1 MLSKLW
7 FINILLVAGVIFFA
21 VKTFDVW
28 VKQQKQ
34 YPEPIPHTRQEIQQE
49 KQFAKRS
56 VPPESSYRTIADKN
70 LFSED
75 RKEYLPLTIDPE
87 LESTLEHETE
97 IKPFDGFGKNVTLYG
112 VMIWDDIKKA
122 LITNPDRKT
131 GEPQDIWV
139 QKGDTLLEIKRQ
151 NRVATLKVD
160 EILNDRILV
169 RDESSKYEI
178 LLYDKDKARKRQMI
192 RMDEAPEVITPSDT
206 PSAASRTRQVRP
218 QKRGVPP
225 DTPDTTD
232 TPNNMAPESPN
243 EETEEPQY
251 EIINTPFGEIKRRIN

>member
-56 VPPESSYRTIADKN
+56 VVPESSYRTIADKN

-112 VMIWDDIKKA
+112 VMIWNDVKKA

-151 NRVATLKVD
+151 NSVATLKVD

-178 LLYDKDKARKRQMI
+178 LLYDKEKARKREMI
-192 RMDEAPEVITPSDT
+192 KMDEAPEVITPSDT

-218 QKRGVPP
+218 QKREVPP
-225 DTPDTTD
+225 D

-243 EETEEPQY
+243 EEAAEPQF

>member
-28 VKQQKQ
+28 FSRQKQ

-49 KQFAKRS
+49 KQFTKRN
-56 VPPESSYRTIADKN
+56 VPPESSYRVIADKN

-75 RKEYLPLTIDPE
+75 RKEYLPPTIDPE
-87 LESTLEHETE
+87 LESALENETE

-139 QKGDTLLEIKRQ
+139 QKGDTLLEIKR
-151 NRVATLKVD
+151 RDKVATLKVD

-178 LLYDKDKARKRQMI
+178 LLHDKEKTRKREMI
-192 RMDEAPEVITPSDT
+192 KMDEAPEVIVPGETPR
-206 PSAASRTRQVRP
+206 AVSRTRQAQP
-218 QKRGVPP
+218 QKREIPPNVP
-225 DTPDTTD
+225 DNT
-232 TPNNMAPESPN
+232 APELQN
-243 EETEEPQY
+243 EEAPEPQF

>member
-1 MLSKLW
+1 MFSKLW
-7 FINILLVAGVIFFA
+7 FINIVLVVGVIFFA

-28 VKQQKQ
+28 FSRQKQ
-34 YPEPIPHTRQEIQQE
+34 YPEPIPQTKQEIQQE
-49 KQFAKRS
+49 KQFTKRN
-56 VPPESSYRTIADKN
+56 VPPESSYRVIADKN

-75 RKEYLPLTIDPE
+75 RKEYLPPTIDSE
-87 LESTLEHETE
+87 LESALENETE

-139 QKGDTLLEIKRQ
+139 QKGDTLLEIKRRD
-151 NRVATLKVD
+151 RVATLKVD

-169 RDESSKYEI
+169 RDETSKYEI
-178 LLYDKDKARKRQMI
+178 LIYDKEKTRKREMI
-192 RMDEAPEVITPSDT
+192 KMDEAPEVIIPGETPR
-206 PSAASRTRQVRP
+206 AASRTRQAQP
-218 QKRGVPP
+218 QQREIPP
-225 DTPDTTD
+225 N
-232 TPNNMAPESPN
+232 TPNNTAPDSQSEEAPE
-243 EETEEPQY
+243 PQF

>member
-1 MLSKLW
+1 MFSKLW
-7 FINILLVAGVIFFA
+7 FINIVLVVGVIFFA

-28 VKQQKQ
+28 FKQQKQ

-49 KQFAKRS
+49 KQFTKRN
-56 VPPESSYRTIADKN
+56 VPPESSYRVIADKN

-75 RKEYLPLTIDPE
+75 RKEYLPPTLDPE
-87 LESTLEHETE
+87 LDSALEHETE

-178 LLYDKDKARKRQMI
+178 LLHDKEKTRKREMI
-192 RMDEAPEVITPSDT
+192 KMDEAPEVIVPGDT
-206 PSAASRTRQVRP
+206 PRAASRTRQAQP
-218 QKRGVPP
+218 QKREIPPNVP
-225 DTPDTTD
+225 DNT
-232 TPNNMAPESPN
+232 APESQN
-243 EETEEPQY
+243 EEAPEPQF